1 MKFCHNFENDC
12 CRKNDMEKRK
22 KTETGRIYC
31 DFFAQHSILDNFS
44 RVNVVKILNPSQKM
58 IKMPTQNT
66 PEIFG
71 IFCLTPQKNCRDQR
85 INADN
90 HNPQKFLLSNPS
102 ENSFTGGV
110 DIKWPNGIGYLNHPD
125 VQIQAWNI
133 CLTLWSVIV

>member
-1 MKFCHNFENDC
+1 
-12 CRKNDMEKRK
+12 MEKRK

-31 DFFAQHSILDNFS
+31 DFFVQHSILDNFS
-44 RVNVVKILNPSQKM
+44 RVNVVKMLNPSQKM
-58 IKMPTQNT
+58 IEMPTQNT

-90 HNPQKFLLSNPS
+90 HNPQKSLLSNPS

-110 DIKWPNGIGYLNHPD
+110 DIKWPNGIGYLNHTD
-125 VQIQAWNI
+125 VQIQAWN
-133 CLTLWSVIV
+133 S